1 MDLAVSRDVDRRKAA
16 AREWDDTVAQ
26 VRRLP
31 GFEDFLLPP
40 RMSTLLPATGSGP
53 VAVINVSRWRC
64 DALIVEPAGVR
75 VVELP
80 RLTAQ
85 TVAERAD
92 AYLTSLGVAERAA
105 REFDTVPAPADDDT
119 LADVLG
125 WLWDDVAGPVLDA
138 LGLADTPPAGTP
150 WPRMWWCPTGPLA
163 LLPLHAAGHHRAAG
177 GPLTGTPPRT
187 VIDRVVSSYTPTLRV
202 LREAAEARRDGPTD
216 PRMLVVGL
224 PHTPGQPP
232 LRNVAREQAVLRRL
246 LPGSCTFLDDGQ
258 ATRAAVLDQLPWHS
272 WAHFACHGD
281 QNLQRPSDG
290 GLLLHDGALTVTDL
304 SQQQHQGEF
313 AFLSACK
320 TAVGGVN
327 LPDEAITLTAAL
339 HYTGYRHVIGTL
351 WSVLDATA
359 ADVAE
364 AVYTALAVDGRLDAD
379 RSAYALHDA
388 VHQVRA
394 AGAPMA
400 AWSPFTHT
408 GP

>member
-1 MDLAVSRDVDRRKAA
+1 M
-16 AREWDDTVAQ
+16 
-26 VRRLP
+26 
-31 GFEDFLLPP
+31 
-40 RMSTLLPATGSGP
+40 
-53 VAVINVSRWRC
+53 INVSRWRC

-80 RLTAQ
+80 RLTAR

-105 REFDTVPAPADDDT
+105 REFDTVPALADDDT
-119 LADVLG
+119 LGDVLE

-138 LGLADTPPAGTP
+138 LGLADTPPAGTS
-150 WPRMWWCPTGPLA
+150 WPRIWWCPTGPLA

-202 LREAAEARRDGPTD
+202 LREAVEARRDGPTD

-232 LRNVAREQAVLRRL
+232 LRNVAREQV
-246 LPGSCTFLDDGQ
+246 
-258 ATRAAVLDQLPWHS
+258 VLDQLPGHS

-290 GLLLHDGALTVTDL
+290 NLLLHDGALTVTDL

-313 AFLSACK
+313 A
-320 TAVGGVN
+320 
-327 LPDEAITLTAAL
+327 
-339 HYTGYRHVIGTL
+339 R
-351 WSVLDATA
+351 
-359 ADVAE
+359 
-364 AVYTALAVDGRLDAD
+364 GRP
-379 RSAYALHDA
+379 
-388 VHQVRA
+388 VECV
-394 AGAPMA
+394 P
-400 AWSPFTHT
+400 
-408 GP
+408 